1 MIAVDAATNAC
12 LGLVGGDVWTRPGL
26 ITTRHRDR
34 PLSERES
41 RRWPETAEQAKDVL
55 ASAAMLAPAEALTWS
70 YISGTTCESA
80 DSSTRCPYLFW
91 NGMALHGR
99 GIAWAVRR

>member
-1 MIAVDAATNAC
+1 MSTNPTAQSISVDQLAAMPDEQRVALLQAQDTGA
-12 LGLVGGDVWTRPGL
+12 LTPMVLALV
-26 ITTRHRDR
+26 
-34 PLSERES
+34 
-41 RRWPETAEQAKDVL
+41 QAKTDTSRIVL
-55 ASAAMLAPAEALTWS
+55 LTWS